1 MTPRPNVSPTKYERL
16 AREKRRIEAQ
26 SSGLNLARSEIEK
39 IRHTSGSISTLKNGR
54 HQVCTDKP
62 EPTN

>member
-39 IRHTSGSISTLKNGR
+39 IRHLR
-54 HQVCTDKP
+54 VDKHVKKWP
-62 EPTN
+62 SPGVH